1 MKNEIAS
8 TGDKQLCVGGK
19 GSETDLEFAST
30 CADLPCGG
38 VVQNSTCTDLPRG
51 GMVQDS
57 TCTNVTRGGTQGS
70 TCAIFG
76 ISVQKI
82 EEGDIHTI
90 DGLGSSV
97 MSSILSI
104 DARTIILPPPC
115 WRRKVTKPI
124 RVLTDL
130 FRISKCNHARMLCN
144 IL

>member
-51 GMVQDS
+51 GMVQGS

-82 EEGDIHTI
+82 EEGDIY
-90 DGLGSSV
+90 GLGSSV
-97 MSSILSI
+97 MSSILSN
-104 DARTIILPPPC
+104 DAQTIILLPPC

-124 RVLTDL
+124 RVLTYL
-130 FRISKCNHARMLCN
+130 F
-144 IL
+144 